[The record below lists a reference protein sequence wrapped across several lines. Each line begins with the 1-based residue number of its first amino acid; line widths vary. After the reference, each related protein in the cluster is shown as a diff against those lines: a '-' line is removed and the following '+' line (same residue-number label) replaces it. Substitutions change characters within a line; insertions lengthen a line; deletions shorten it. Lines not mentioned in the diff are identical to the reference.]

1 MTAPRADEIISEYL
15 ARLESALAPVAP
27 ARRTELTDDIRAHIT
42 EARAE
47 LVNETDADI
56 LNILD
61 RLGDPAEMAAAEERV
76 EPAPSSPKKSRGLE
90 IAAIV
95 LLVLFWPVGVI
106 LLWVSDA
113 WTTRE
118 KLIGTLVPPGGYIGA
133 MVLGAFLAWGTVSG
147 SCYTMTD
154 DLGRVMSSTCTS
166 DGVQAAINVVAL
178 MLALFYL
185 VGPILTAA
193 YLASR
198 LRKNE
203 ANRAGPLGTASTALR
218 MS

>member
-1 MTAPRADEIISEYL
+1 MTAQRAGQIINEYL

-27 ARRTELTDDIRAHIT
+27 PRRVELMNDIRAHIT

-61 RLGDPAEMAAAEERV
+61 RLGDPAEMAAAEERA
-76 EPAPSSPKKSRGLE
+76 EPAPPSRRESRGLE

-95 LLVLFWPVGVI
+95 LLLLFWPFGVI
-106 LLWVSDA
+106 LLWVSNA

-133 MVLGAFLAWGTVSG
+133 MVFGAFVAWGTVSA
-147 SCYTMTD
+147 SCSTMTD
-154 DLGRVMSSTCTS
+154 DLGRVISSTCPS
-166 DGVQAAINVVAL
+166 DGVQAAIDVVAL
-178 MLALFYL
+178 LLALIYL
-185 VGPILTAA
+185 VGPILSAA
-193 YLASR
+193 FLASR
-198 LRKNE
+198 LRRKS
-203 ANRAGPLGTASTALR
+203 ANHASTLATTPRLAG
-218 MS
+218 